1 MSARVLVAGIGNML
15 LGDDGFGVEVARR
28 LSSMALPDDIEVM
41 DAGIRG
47 LHLAYRIADGCELL
61 IAVDAVRRGGTP
73 GTVYLIAPEIAEEDG
88 AATAAAGGGGSG
100 GGFHGSAAPDAHG
113 MDLESVFAV
122 VRSLGASIPHVL
134 LVGCEPAS
142 VEERVGLSAAVARAV
157 EPAMARILDMAR
169 LLVEGDADEVGNQF
183 MEAGDG
189 P

>member
-1 MSARVLVAGIGNML
+1 MTARVLVAGIGNVL

-28 LSSMALPDDIEVM
+28 LSRTPLPPDVEVM
-41 DAGIRG
+41 DAGIRA

-61 IAVDAVRRGGTP
+61 IAVDTVRRGGAP
-73 GTVYLIAPEIAEEDG
+73 GTVYLIAPEVGDEAL
-88 AATAAAGGGGSG
+88 AGGGGSG
-100 GGFHGSAAPDAHG
+100 EVPDRHGAPDGHG

-122 VRSLGASIPHVL
+122 VRSLGAPLPQVL

-183 MEAGDG
+183 VDAGDG
-189 P
+189 A